1 MAKSKT
7 AFHTIGE
14 VESALG
20 IAQHKL
26 RYWEDQIAAIQPLR
40 RGRKSRLYR
49 PQDLDL
55 LAGVKHLVDKG
66 QTLQAV
72 RNTIAEKGIDHVASL
87 GTVDRGASLSER
99 NRKSADNQA
108 SRPSNEGAVQA
119 SDDSTDGKAQIDLDA
134 LGQVYS
140 RLQKLR
146 QRIDAASQ

>member
-1 MAKSKT
+1 M
-7 AFHTIGE
+7 
-14 VESALG
+14 
-20 IAQHKL
+20 
-26 RYWEDQIAAIQPLR
+26 R